1 MRSVLTRWFAAV
13 LVGGTVLAA
22 AGAASSRLDASL
34 VFEDLPLI
42 GGIGGS
48 AFSRECPDDQ
58 VLTGIRYRRGLLV
71 DGIGI
76 KCRPIRSD
84 GTLGAEVNAGSMAGG
99 SGGTSGSVSCP
110 SGQVVAEE
118 SGLSGGVG
126 ISKLYFYCY
135 KWVPR
140 TKIVDGAMETTLV
153 VNGSGNTLT
162 MHKCTSASQ
171 PATGIKGR
179 HGAIVDAVG
188 LHCSIP

>member
-13 LVGGTVLAA
+13 LIGGTVLVA
-22 AGAASSRLDASL
+22 AGAASTRLNASL
-34 VFEDLPLI
+34 VFEELPPI

-48 AFSRECPDDQ
+48 AFSRECPDGN

-110 SGQVVAEE
+110 SGEVVAEE

-126 ISKLYFYCY
+126 I
-135 KWVPR
+135 R
-140 TKIVDGAMETTLV
+140 KI
-153 VNGSGNTLT
+153 
-162 MHKCTSASQ
+162 
-171 PATGIKGR
+171 
-179 HGAIVDAVG
+179 
-188 LHCSIP
+188 